1 MALLLLE
8 GFDWMDTGLSAA
20 QLDTAM
26 DRKTLSNNFT
36 SGTDATT
43 VAGVGG
49 NGTCLK
55 LSNTGQ
61 SCRWPFAKNSTTPVA
76 TDEVGFG
83 VYFMLGS
90 TPINADLISAVDTN
104 GTSPHMGVW
113 VNNGAFAI
121 KRGSL
126 LIEQTSIL
134 IQFGRWYYLE
144 LKQVVN
150 DSTGSWT
157 FRIDGTTIASAS
169 SVDTRNAGNGIIGS
183 ILIGGGNLTA
193 EGTKFDDMY
202 AFHNNGGDVVDFLGP
217 IHVGSLH
224 PDADG
229 DDEAWTT
236 SAGTDS
242 FALVNETAP
251 HDDDTDYIESST
263 STNRTLF
270 TYDNVL
276 SSLTSFHGIHLN
288 TVVRETDA
296 SPFTLINTLKQGV
309 TLYPES
315 AEAIAGQTYEN
326 IDHVLDQDPDTA
338 LDWTESGINALQAGV
353 EVG

>member
-8 GFDWMDTGLSAA
+8 GFDWMDTGMTAA

-49 NGTCLK
+49 NGISLQF
-55 LSNTGQ
+55 SNTAQ
-61 SCRWPFAKNSTTPVA
+61 SCRWPFAKNSTAPVA

-83 VYFMLGS
+83 AYVMIRTAPS
-90 TPINADLISAVDTN
+90 NSDIISMVDTD
-104 GTSPHMGVW
+104 GTNLHMGIRA
-113 VNNGAFAI
+113 NNGNFAVY
-121 KRGSL
+121 RGNT
-126 LIEQTSIL
+126 IVQQTDVAIV
-134 IQFGRWYYLE
+134 INRWYYLE
-144 LKQVVN
+144 LKQIVN
-150 DSTGSWT
+150 DTTGSWT
-157 FRIDGTTIASAS
+157 FRIDGTTVESDS
-169 SVDTRNAGNGIIGS
+169 SVDTRNGGNGIIGS
-183 ILIGGGNLTA
+183 LLIGGTNFTT

-202 AFHNNGGDVVDFLGP
+202 AFHDNGGDVVDFLGP

-229 DDEAWTT
+229 DDEVWTT
-236 SAGTDS
+236 SSGTDS

-251 HDDDTDYIESST
+251 HDDDTNYIQSAT
-263 STNRTLF
+263 SAQRTLF

-296 SPFTLINTLKQGV
+296 SDFTLINTLKQGG

-338 LDWTESGINALQAGV
+338 LDWTETGINSLQAGV